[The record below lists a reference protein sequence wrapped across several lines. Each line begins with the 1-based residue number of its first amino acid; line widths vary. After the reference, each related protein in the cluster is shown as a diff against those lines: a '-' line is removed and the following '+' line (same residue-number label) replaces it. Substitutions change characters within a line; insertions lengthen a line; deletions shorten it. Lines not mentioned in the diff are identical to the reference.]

1 MLEYI
6 HELPTDFQRD
16 GVTHAQLGGQM
27 KGEVTISGSNV
38 KAQVTYGTVGQDG
51 TFQRDDL
58 SGTHMLSVGDIDTF
72 LSSPSDLDTLPETT
86 EDLLLAAAQGLASYA
101 DQNGLWHT

>member
-6 HELPTDFQRD
+6 HELPTGFQRD

-38 KAQVTYGTVGQDG
+38 KAQVTYGTVNENG

-58 SGTHMLSVGDIDTF
+58 SGTHMLSVGDMQTF

-86 EDLLLAAAQGLASYA
+86 EDLLLAAAQGLAVYA